1 MPISNVENIETI
13 VEDSV
18 ANRRFTMMLLMALA
32 GLALV
37 LAVVGIYG
45 VQSYSV
51 ARRTSEIGIRVALGA
66 TRSAVV
72 GLMTR
77 QGMTPAL
84 LGIALGLVGAI
95 ALSRF
100 LSRLLFGIVSTD
112 VMTYSG
118 VAFLVAA
125 TALVSCHLPAR
136 LTAHIDP
143 AEALRT
149 D

>member
-1 MPISNVENIETI
+1 
-13 VEDSV
+13 
-18 ANRRFTMMLLMALA
+18 
-32 GLALV
+32 
-37 LAVVGIYG
+37 
-45 VQSYSV
+45 
-51 ARRTSEIGIRVALGA
+51 
-66 TRSAVV
+66 
-72 GLMTR
+72 
-77 QGMTPAL
+77 MTPAL

-100 LSRLLFGIVSTD
+100 LSSLLFGIVSTD

-125 TALVSCHLPAR
+125 TALVSCYLPAR
-136 LTAHIDP
+136 RASHIDP

>member
-1 MPISNVENIETI
+1 M
-13 VEDSV
+13 
-18 ANRRFTMMLLMALA
+18 
-32 GLALV
+32 
-37 LAVVGIYG
+37 
-45 VQSYSV
+45 
-51 ARRTSEIGIRVALGA
+51 
-66 TRSAVV
+66 

-112 VMTYSG
+112 VMTYSS
-118 VAFLVAA
+118 VACLVAA
-125 TALVSCHLPAR
+125 TALASCYLPAR
-136 LTAHIDP
+136 RAAHIDP